1 MYEKDCI
8 DQINKVKIYRGLK
21 IVLDYIDR
29 ENW

>member
-8 DQINKVKIYRGLK
+8 DQINKVQIYRGLK